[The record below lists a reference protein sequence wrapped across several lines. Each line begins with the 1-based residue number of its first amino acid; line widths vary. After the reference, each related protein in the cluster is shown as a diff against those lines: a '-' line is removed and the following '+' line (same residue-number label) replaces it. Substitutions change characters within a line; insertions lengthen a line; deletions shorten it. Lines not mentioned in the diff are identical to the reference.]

1 MEYAFYLVI
10 LCLGEFLTG
19 PRSVEQRTIMS
30 ISTVFTFFLQTPLQ
44 DLLQPRAW
52 LKSVGA
58 TNITLRVLITCI
70 IEWRSWKPAPDWTRN
85 IKRRA
90 G

>member
-1 MEYAFYLVI
+1 
-10 LCLGEFLTG
+10 
-19 PRSVEQRTIMS
+19 MS

-58 TNITLRVLITCI
+58 TNNIARFDNLHNRVALLETGTGLDQ
-70 IEWRSWKPAPDWTRN
+70 EHKTPGRVVFSNLYLTFS
-85 IKRRA
+85 
-90 G
+90 